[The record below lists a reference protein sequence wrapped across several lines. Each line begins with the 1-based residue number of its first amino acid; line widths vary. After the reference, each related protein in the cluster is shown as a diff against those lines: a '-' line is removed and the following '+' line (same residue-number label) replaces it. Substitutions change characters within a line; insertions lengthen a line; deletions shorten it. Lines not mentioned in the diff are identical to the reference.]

1 MRETGLSAP
10 PNRVATR
17 VDEFVGAGHAYYAR
31 EFEKIQS
38 ASRFPWSW
46 NTMAAVAGPFWGA
59 SRGLWGYFWTFLV
72 LEVLALA
79 QIGRG
84 WWGELGA
91 DKLARLEKLGA
102 KTQELL
108 AKYEAAKL
116 AGDSDAASFLK
127 RAENLEKVA
136 VRVAEEAAL
145 AAQGAV
151 TILLV
156 GVGLLIGLR
165 LIQGFY
171 ANVRYEKQYLSWRA
185 DPSGTASG
193 LSWTRA
199 GLGGLLWLA
208 IVPLTLYRFTV
219 GRIDPGLEPY
229 LTGFPVDKKQLYA
242 PVSTWMDAGFD
253 WLSVEGA
260 GVFDSV
266 VAAITTVLNGLETVF
281 VETPW
286 PVVMTVI
293 VVVAWRLAG
302 PRVAVF
308 TAAALAYLALF
319 GLWETSMVTV
329 SLLGAAAFLCILL
342 GIPLGIWFGKN
353 QKAYNAA
360 LPVLDF
366 MQTMPAFVYL
376 IPIIAFFGT
385 GKPPGVLATLVFGMP
400 PVIRLTALGIRGV
413 PESTKE
419 AAVAFGCTRWTLLRD
434 IEIPLAMPSI
444 MTGVNQTILMCL
456 SMVVIASLI
465 GAKGLGQDVLI
476 ALQYAAKGQG
486 MLAGLAILFC
496 AMVIDRIVQGH
507 YRRASSRHRSGTR
520 PGTASHQMRKTEAP
534 EVQAVVDE
542 VRRRIDLGKRRAW
555 RRVLSAAL
563 INAVLSPSFTTTTG
577 RGSGEI
583 GARLSR
589 WRALGAVSCRGSNS
603 GARPRR
609 MRAR

>member
-1 MRETGLSAP
+1 MQETGFSAQ
-10 PNRVATR
+10 PNRLASS
-17 VDEFVGAGHAYYAR
+17 VGNFAGARHAYYDR

-38 ASRFPWSW
+38 ATRFPWSW
-46 NTMAAVAGPFWGA
+46 NTMAALAGPFWGA
-59 SRGLWGYFWTFLV
+59 ARGLWGFFWTFLV
-72 LEVLALA
+72 LEVLALV

-91 DKLARLEKLGA
+91 DKLARVER
-102 KTQELL
+102 L
-108 AKYEAAKL
+108 AVKYDEFMQKYEAAKL
-116 AGDSDAASFLK
+116 AGDSDADSFLK
-127 RAENLEKVA
+127 RAENLEKIA
-136 VRVAEEAAL
+136 NRVAEEAAL
-145 AAQGAV
+145 AAQGAATV
-151 TILLV
+151 LLV
-156 GVGLLIGLR
+156 GLALLMGLR

-171 ANVRYEKQYLSWRA
+171 ANVRYEQQYLSWRA
-185 DPSGTASG
+185 DPAGTASG

-199 GLGGLLWLA
+199 VLGGLLWLA

-219 GRIDPGLEPY
+219 GRIDPDLEPY
-229 LTGFPVDKKQLYA
+229 LTGFPVEKNLYFA
-242 PVSTWMDAGFD
+242 PVSTWLDGGFD
-253 WLSVEGA
+253 WLSIAGA
-260 GVFDSV
+260 GVFDGV
-266 VAAITTVLNGLETVF
+266 VAAITTVLDGLETVF
-281 VETPW
+281 VDAPW

-308 TAAALAYLALF
+308 TGASLAYLAMF

-329 SLLGAAAFLCILL
+329 SLLGAAAFLCVLF

-353 QKAYNAA
+353 QRAYNAA

-413 PESTKE
+413 PETTRE
-419 AAVAFGCTRWTLLRD
+419 AAVAFGCTRWTLLKD
-434 IEIPLAMPSI
+434 IEVPLAMPSI

-507 YRRASSRHRSGTR
+507 YRRSTARHR
-520 PGTASHQMRKTEAP
+520 PGR
-534 EVQAVVDE
+534 
-542 VRRRIDLGKRRAW
+542 
-555 RRVLSAAL
+555 
-563 INAVLSPSFTTTTG
+563 
-577 RGSGEI
+577 
-583 GARLSR
+583 
-589 WRALGAVSCRGSNS
+589 
-603 GARPRR
+603 
-609 MRAR
+609 